1 MSGLLRG
8 ETVTS
13 SGLVAVER
21 ARLYTLPVQK
31 PLLIG
36 AALSEETAAWMG
48 GWADGLITVS
58 KPLPELEK
66 VLAAFKANGGAG
78 KPVYLKV
85 QLSYATNEEKALKG
99 GWDQWRTNVLSHD
112 LLADLSQSAQFEAAA
127 KYVKPEDLKESV
139 HISSDLAAHTRY
151 IAAFLPLGFDKI
163 ILHNVN
169 REQERF
175 IQDFGEKV
183 LPLLR

>member
-112 LLADLSQSAQFEAAA
+112 LLAVRNLPNSRMQQNMSNQKTLKKVFISLRIWQRTPAILLLFFPWDLIRLF
-127 KYVKPEDLKESV
+127 
-139 HISSDLAAHTRY
+139 Y
-151 IAAFLPLGFDKI
+151 IM
-163 ILHNVN
+163 
-169 REQERF
+169 
-175 IQDFGEKV
+175 
-183 LPLLR
+183 